1 MTNLSTCF
9 YSSSMVGLDGVEG
22 QRERERWKVCAF
34 LVFRIRYV
42 VLDGDHHVI
51 FFVDIFAINVRCELQ
66 AS

>member
-1 MTNLSTCF
+1 
-9 YSSSMVGLDGVEG
+9 MVGLDGVEG
-22 QRERERWKVCAF
+22 ERERERERWKIGGF

-42 VLDGDHHVI
+42 VLGGDHHVI